1 MSLEELALYLTLAPE
16 FGGTRFGPFEG
27 LEVRLGSDGDRCHI
41 VLPPALGVL
50 PEHGR
55 VIRQGPGNLILAP
68 AERTAALFLWKKGA
82 RRPDQ
87 LATPTAVR
95 PGDSFSLVTPDGPRF
110 IVELDELP
118 PEMKEARAKAKSRSG
133 VGRSRL
139 SAESMGAEVKRQAFT
154 QLLVTKP
161 AQLLQRAVVFVKS
174 GAIYQPRNIIMGL
187 TLLGGMVL
195 GGVGACK
202 YKQKSAQVVTIT
214 REYEECRDQAGFLA
228 ERGSRDFREWD
239 IAALAY
245 SITGSQALGTAL
257 DQDRAFADLVMKRS
271 RSILADPAAYDWLWN
286 PSDGRAAKFAD
297 WRERVLETDD
307 LDNDTRN
314 LLIWLAARRRKGR
327 TPWETFGDTEGDDVC
342 GHGPLRMTYR
352 QALHLG
358 MQVRP
363 DAYYRG
369 SFEKLAEDRQ
379 KREEL
384 LQTTVELA
392 GTTLPEEGFES
403 DFLRADSQASIGCVF
418 VVESDERT
426 NIGRTLRAF
435 RNHLGD
441 GAEGLPPSSDNQAA
455 LARIAR
461 YWAAD
466 AVTEDYERG
475 EFRFQFQGSA
485 VLSTAL
491 EPLEKRGQWV
501 AEKTADTVAQA
512 LVVPCIGRLNYKP
525 EEIEHALGPE
535 EEQPDPVECLILNW
549 KLQNEQ

>member
-1 MSLEELALYLTLAPE
+1 MPLEELALYLTLAPE

-27 LEVRLGSDGDRCHI
+27 LEMRLGSDGDRCHI

-82 RRPDQ
+82 RRPEQ
-87 LATPTAVR
+87 LATPTAIR
-95 PGDSFSLVTPDGPRF
+95 AGDSFSLVTPDGPRF

-118 PEMKEARAKAKSRSG
+118 PEVKEARQKAKSRVG

-154 QLLVTKP
+154 QLLVTAP
-161 AQLLQRAVVFVKS
+161 AQMLQRAIVFVRS
-174 GAIYQPRNIIMGL
+174 GAIYQPRNIIMGV
-187 TLLGGMVL
+187 TLLGGMAL

-202 YKQKSAQVVTIT
+202 YRKKSAQVVTIT

-257 DQDRAFADLVMKRS
+257 DQDRAFAELVKSRS
-271 RSILADPAAYDWLWN
+271 RSILADPGAYAWLWD
-286 PSDGRAAKFAD
+286 PSDSRAARFSD

-327 TPWETFGDTEGDDVC
+327 TPWETFSDTEGDDVC

-358 MQVRP
+358 LSARA

-379 KREEL
+379 KREDL

-392 GTTLPEEGFES
+392 GTVLPEDGFES

-418 VVESDERT
+418 VVENDERT

-435 RNHLGD
+435 RTHFGD
-441 GAEGLPPSSDNQAA
+441 AAEGLPPSSDNQAA

-466 AVTEDYERG
+466 AVTEDYDRG
-475 EFRFQFQGSA
+475 EFRFRIQGTA
-485 VLSTAL
+485 ALSTAL
-491 EPLEKRGQWV
+491 EPLENRGQWV

-512 LVVPCIGRLNYKP
+512 LVIPCIGRLNYKP
-525 EEIEHALGPE
+525 DDIEHALGPE
-535 EEQPDPVECLILNW
+535 NEQPDPVECLILNW
-549 KLQNEQ
+549 KLQNEG

>member
-1 MSLEELALYLTLAPE
+1 MPLEELALYLTLAPE

-27 LEVRLGSDGDRCHI
+27 LEMRLGSDGDRCHI
-41 VLPPALGVL
+41 VLPPTLGVL

-82 RRPDQ
+82 RRPEQ
-87 LATPTAVR
+87 LATPTAIR
-95 PGDSFSLVTPDGPRF
+95 AGDSFSLVTPDGPRF

-118 PEMKEARAKAKSRSG
+118 PEVREARQKAKSRVG

-154 QLLVTKP
+154 QLLVTAP
-161 AQLLQRAVVFVKS
+161 AQMLQRAIVFVRS
-174 GAIYQPRNIIMGL
+174 GAIYQPRNIILGI
-187 TLLGGMVL
+187 TLLGGMAL

-202 YKQKSAQVVTIT
+202 YRKKSAQVVTIT

-257 DQDRAFADLVMKRS
+257 DQDRAFAELVTSRS
-271 RSILADPAAYDWLWN
+271 RSILADPGAYAWLWD
-286 PSDGRAAKFAD
+286 PSDSRAARFSD

-327 TPWETFGDTEGDDVC
+327 TPWETFSDTEGDDVC

-358 MQVRP
+358 LSARA

-379 KREEL
+379 KREDL

-392 GTTLPEEGFES
+392 GTVLPEDGFES

-418 VVESDERT
+418 VVDNDERT

-435 RNHLGD
+435 RTHFGD
-441 GAEGLPPSSDNQAA
+441 AAEGLPPSSDNQSA

-466 AVTEDYERG
+466 AVTEDYDRG
-475 EFRFQFQGSA
+475 EFRFRIQGSA
-485 VLSTAL
+485 ALSTAL
-491 EPLEKRGQWV
+491 EPLENRGQWV

-512 LVVPCIGRLNYKP
+512 LVIPCIGRLNYKP
-525 EEIEHALGPE
+525 DDIEHALGPE

-549 KLQNEQ
+549 KLQNEG